1 MWRHP
6 ENSSYLIYLKFS
18 GLQKLSLI
26 RADGNRRV
34 FQALLQHCNLM
45 GIGAATEG
53 CVPAVPDS
61 PWVLQGTRMLKDSG
75 WICTVGEE
83 LGSIFLAGNRHTD
96 GVLCHRNRGITYKTI
111 KAQTGNMEDIAR
123 SKDNRRAIH
132 CWRIVFGNLILVIKA
147 TISPLPLRII
157 CA

>member
-1 MWRHP
+1 
-6 ENSSYLIYLKFS
+6 
-18 GLQKLSLI
+18 
-26 RADGNRRV
+26 
-34 FQALLQHCNLM
+34 M

-132 CWRIVFGNLILVIKA
+132 CWRIVFGNLILVIKLA
-147 TISPLPLRII
+147 VFIPVHRHAVWHQGIEGNNLALAVTDNLRVGIPP
-157 CA
+157 